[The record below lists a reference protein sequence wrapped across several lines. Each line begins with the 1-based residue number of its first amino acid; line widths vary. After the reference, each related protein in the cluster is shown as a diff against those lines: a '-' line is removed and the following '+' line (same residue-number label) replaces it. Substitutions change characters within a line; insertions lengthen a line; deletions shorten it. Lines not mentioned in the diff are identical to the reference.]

1 MKWEIKKMQ
10 YSHIFFDLDGTLTQS
25 EFGIIRSARHAL
37 SKFGIEEPD
46 RNKLL
51 RFIGPPLYYSFDKY
65 YGISG
70 SKCDEAV
77 RYFQEYYDTDAY
89 NEAPVFE
96 GITDL
101 LDELSSQGRTLL
113 VVTSKPQNMADK
125 VIEHTGLLKY
135 FPLIVGPGAEMTDPS
150 KANLIRKAIG
160 LTGADTASVIMIGD
174 RHYDIEGAVEVGVD
188 SIGALYGYGTR
199 PELEKAGAT
208 YIADTPS
215 DILKILAM

>member
-1 MKWEIKKMQ
+1 MR
-10 YSHIFFDLDGTLTQS
+10 YTHIFFDLDGTLTQS

-46 RNKLL
+46 RDKLL

-89 NEAPVFE
+89 KEAPVFD
-96 GITDL
+96 GITDV
-101 LDELSSQGRTLL
+101 LDALSAEGRTLL

-150 KANLIRKAIG
+150 KAALIRKAIG
-160 LTGADTASVIMIGD
+160 LTGADLSSVVMIGD
-174 RHYDIEGAVEVGVD
+174 RHYDIEGAVEAGVD
-188 SIGALYGYGTR
+188 SIGALYGYGSRT
-199 PELEKAGAT
+199 ELKQAGAT
-208 YIADTPS
+208 YIADTPA
-215 DILKILAM
+215 DILRILSE

>member
-1 MKWEIKKMQ
+1 MQ

-46 RNKLL
+46 RDKLL

-89 NEAPVFE
+89 KEAPVFD
-96 GITDL
+96 GITDVL
-101 LDELSSQGRTLL
+101 EELTSQGRTLL

-125 VIEHTGLLKY
+125 VIDHTGLLKY

-150 KANLIRKAIG
+150 KANLIRKAIS
-160 LTGADTASVIMIGD
+160 LTGADPASVIMIGD
-174 RHYDIEGAVEVGVD
+174 RHYDIEGAVEAGVD

-215 DILKILAM
+215 DILKILTD